1 MEEENRTTIWRS
13 FGGEPEFVAKLPGL
27 PHPIPKI
34 GFRLYTPEYG
44 DAVCIGYE
52 YTGSGDAEKVVEVKL
67 LVRAA
72 VPERP
77 QDPARPRP

>member
-1 MEEENRTTIWRS
+1 VEEEQRTTIWRS
-13 FGGEPEFVAKLPGL
+13 FGGEPEWVAKLPGL
-27 PHPIPKI
+27 PDPIPKI

-44 DAVCIGYE
+44 DGVCIGYE
-52 YTGSGDAEKVVEVKL
+52 YAGTGDREKVVEVKL

-77 QDPARPRP
+77 QDPARQRG